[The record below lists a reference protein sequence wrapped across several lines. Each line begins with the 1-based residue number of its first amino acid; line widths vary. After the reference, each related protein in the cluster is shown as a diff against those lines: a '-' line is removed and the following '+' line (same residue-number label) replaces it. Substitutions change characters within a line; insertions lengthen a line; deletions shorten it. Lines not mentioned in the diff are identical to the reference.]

1 MDIAPINLEITEDN
15 NYNLDCNMP
24 NFGSQ
29 SFTIISRGDSLFM
42 RYQDYPLVSMAVGI
56 DLLAGTNCP
65 YEIKIIESF
74 TSGDIITKD
83 NISEF
88 YVGMIEK

>member
-1 MDIAPINLEITEDN
+1 MDLAPINLEITEDN
-15 NYNLDCNMP
+15 SYSLDCNMP

-29 SFTIISRGDSLFM
+29 SFTIISRGGSLFM

-83 NISEF
+83 NISQF

>member
-1 MDIAPINLEITEDN
+1 MDLAPINLEITEDDS
-15 NYNLDCNMP
+15 YNLDCNMP

-29 SFTIISRGDSLFM
+29 SFTIISRGDNLFM
-42 RYQDYPLVSMAVGI
+42 LYQDYPLVSMAVGI

-65 YEIKIIESF
+65 YEIKIIPSF
-74 TSGDIITKD
+74 TSGDIIKKD
-83 NISEF
+83 NISQF

>member
-1 MDIAPINLEITEDN
+1 MDVAPINLEITEDSS
-15 NYNLDCNMP
+15 YNLDCNMP

-29 SFTIISRGDSLFM
+29 SFTIISRGSNLFM
-42 RYQDYPLVSMAVGI
+42 QYQDYPIVNMAVGI

-65 YEIKIIESF
+65 YEIKIVESY

-83 NISEF
+83 NIGQF
-88 YVGMIEK
+88 YIGMIEK